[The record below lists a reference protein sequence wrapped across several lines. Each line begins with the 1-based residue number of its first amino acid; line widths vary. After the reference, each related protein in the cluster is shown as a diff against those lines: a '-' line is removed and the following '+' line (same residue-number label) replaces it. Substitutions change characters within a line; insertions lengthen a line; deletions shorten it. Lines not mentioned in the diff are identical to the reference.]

1 MIVVSSVLAM
11 APTPPGTQPNP
22 TGQMLQMLSMVVFF
36 VVVMYFIM
44 IRPQQ
49 KKAREH
55 DQLLKSL
62 KPKDKIVT
70 SGGVVGI
77 VVSVGERSVTIRSAD
92 TKLEV
97 LKSAVRKAA
106 GLPRPERQFVLPPEA
121 AAALRPVE
129 QRLTDAGFNPSAA
142 GMEALRLLAV
152 RDVGL
157 HLADV
162 PGLQPAV
169 DAARTSFM

>member
-1 MIVVSSVLAM
+1 M
-11 APTPPGTQPNP
+11 APPPGTQPNP
-22 TGQMLQMLSMVVFF
+22 AGQTLQMLGMVVFF
-36 VVVMYFIM
+36 IVVMYFIM

-97 LKSAVRKAA
+97 LKSAVTEIT
-106 GLPRPERQFVLPPEA
+106 ERSSSE
-121 AAALRPVE
+121 
-129 QRLTDAGFNPSAA
+129 S
-142 GMEALRLLAV
+142 
-152 RDVGL
+152 
-157 HLADV
+157 
-162 PGLQPAV
+162 
-169 DAARTSFM
+169 

>member
-1 MIVVSSVLAM
+1 M
-11 APTPPGTQPNP
+11 AFIGQATQPNP
-22 TGQMLQMLSMVVFF
+22 TGQTLHLLGMVVFF
-36 VVVMYFIM
+36 IVVMYFIM

-97 LKSAVRKAA
+97 LKSAVTEIT
-106 GLPRPERQFVLPPEA
+106 ERSSSE
-121 AAALRPVE
+121 
-129 QRLTDAGFNPSAA
+129 S
-142 GMEALRLLAV
+142 
-152 RDVGL
+152 
-157 HLADV
+157 
-162 PGLQPAV
+162 
-169 DAARTSFM
+169 

>member
-1 MIVVSSVLAM
+1 M
-11 APTPPGTQPNP
+11 APPPGTQPNP
-22 TGQMLQMLSMVVFF
+22 TGQLFQMLGMVVFF
-36 VVVMYFIM
+36 IVVMYFIM

-49 KKAREH
+49 KKAKEH

-97 LKSAVRKAA
+97 LKSAVTEIT
-106 GLPRPERQFVLPPEA
+106 ERSSSE
-121 AAALRPVE
+121 
-129 QRLTDAGFNPSAA
+129 S
-142 GMEALRLLAV
+142 
-152 RDVGL
+152 
-157 HLADV
+157 
-162 PGLQPAV
+162 
-169 DAARTSFM
+169 

>member
-1 MIVVSSVLAM
+1 MF
-11 APTPPGTQPNP
+11 
-22 TGQMLQMLSMVVFF
+22 QMVGMVVFF

-49 KKAREH
+49 KKAKEH
-55 DQLLKSL
+55 DLLLKSL

-97 LKSAVRKAA
+97 LKSAVAEIT
-106 GLPRPERQFVLPPEA
+106 ERSSSE
-121 AAALRPVE
+121 
-129 QRLTDAGFNPSAA
+129 S
-142 GMEALRLLAV
+142 
-152 RDVGL
+152 
-157 HLADV
+157 
-162 PGLQPAV
+162 
-169 DAARTSFM
+169 

>member
-1 MIVVSSVLAM
+1 MIVVCSVLCLPQM
-11 APTPPGTQPNP
+11 PGTQPSP
-22 TGQMLQMLSMVVFF
+22 TGQMLQMVGMVVFF
-36 VVVMYFIM
+36 IVVMYFIM

-62 KPKDKIVT
+62 KAKDKIVT

-97 LKSAVRKAA
+97 LKSAVTEIT
-106 GLPRPERQFVLPPEA
+106 ERSSNGA
-121 AAALRPVE
+121 
-129 QRLTDAGFNPSAA
+129 
-142 GMEALRLLAV
+142 
-152 RDVGL
+152 
-157 HLADV
+157 
-162 PGLQPAV
+162 
-169 DAARTSFM
+169 

>member
-1 MIVVSSVLAM
+1 M
-11 APTPPGTQPNP
+11 APAPPGTQRNP
-22 TGQMLQMLSMVVFF
+22 TAEMLQMLGMVVFF
-36 VVVMYFIM
+36 IVVMYFIM

-97 LKSAVRKAA
+97 LKSAVTEIT
-106 GLPRPERQFVLPPEA
+106 ERSSSE
-121 AAALRPVE
+121 
-129 QRLTDAGFNPSAA
+129 S
-142 GMEALRLLAV
+142 
-152 RDVGL
+152 
-157 HLADV
+157 
-162 PGLQPAV
+162 
-169 DAARTSFM
+169 

>member
-1 MIVVSSVLAM
+1 MIIVSSFLAM
-11 APTPPGTQPNP
+11 APPPGTQSNP
-22 TGQMLQMLSMVVFF
+22 TGSMFQMLGMVVFF
-36 VVVMYFIM
+36 IVVMYFVM

-77 VVSVGERSVTIRSAD
+77 VVSVGERSLTIRSAD

-97 LKSAVRKAA
+97 LKSAVAEIT
-106 GLPRPERQFVLPPEA
+106 ERGSGE
-121 AAALRPVE
+121 
-129 QRLTDAGFNPSAA
+129 
-142 GMEALRLLAV
+142 
-152 RDVGL
+152 
-157 HLADV
+157 
-162 PGLQPAV
+162 
-169 DAARTSFM
+169 

>member
-1 MIVVSSVLAM
+1 M
-11 APTPPGTQPNP
+11 APPPGTQPNP
-22 TGQMLQMLSMVVFF
+22 TGQMFQMLGMVVFF
-36 VVVMYFIM
+36 IVVMYFIM

-77 VVSVGERSVTIRSAD
+77 VESVGERSVTIRSAD

-97 LKSAVRKAA
+97 LKSAVTEIT
-106 GLPRPERQFVLPPEA
+106 ERSSSE
-121 AAALRPVE
+121 
-129 QRLTDAGFNPSAA
+129 S
-142 GMEALRLLAV
+142 
-152 RDVGL
+152 
-157 HLADV
+157 
-162 PGLQPAV
+162 
-169 DAARTSFM
+169 

>member
-1 MIVVSSVLAM
+1 M
-11 APTPPGTQPNP
+11 APPPGTQPNP
-22 TGQMLQMLSMVVFF
+22 TGSMSQMLGMVVFF
-36 VVVMYFIM
+36 IVVMYFIM

-97 LKSAVRKAA
+97 LKSAVTEIT
-106 GLPRPERQFVLPPEA
+106 ERSSSE
-121 AAALRPVE
+121 
-129 QRLTDAGFNPSAA
+129 S
-142 GMEALRLLAV
+142 
-152 RDVGL
+152 
-157 HLADV
+157 
-162 PGLQPAV
+162 
-169 DAARTSFM
+169 

>member
-1 MIVVSSVLAM
+1 M

-22 TGQMLQMLSMVVFF
+22 TGQMFQMLGMVVFF
-36 VVVMYFIM
+36 IVVMYFIM

-77 VVSVGERSVTIRSAD
+77 VVSVGELSVTIRSAD

-97 LKSAVRKAA
+97 LKSAVTEIT
-106 GLPRPERQFVLPPEA
+106 ERSSSE
-121 AAALRPVE
+121 
-129 QRLTDAGFNPSAA
+129 S
-142 GMEALRLLAV
+142 
-152 RDVGL
+152 
-157 HLADV
+157 
-162 PGLQPAV
+162 
-169 DAARTSFM
+169 

>member
-22 TGQMLQMLSMVVFF
+22 TGQMFQMVGMVVFF

-77 VVSVGERSVTIRSAD
+77 IVSVGERSITIRSAD

-97 LKSAVRKAA
+97 LKSAVAEIT
-106 GLPRPERQFVLPPEA
+106 ERSSSE
-121 AAALRPVE
+121 
-129 QRLTDAGFNPSAA
+129 S
-142 GMEALRLLAV
+142 
-152 RDVGL
+152 
-157 HLADV
+157 
-162 PGLQPAV
+162 
-169 DAARTSFM
+169 

>member
-1 MIVVSSVLAM
+1 M
-11 APTPPGTQPNP
+11 APPPGTQPNP
-22 TGQMLQMLSMVVFF
+22 TGQMFQMLGMVVFF
-36 VVVMYFIM
+36 IVVMYFIM

-97 LKSAVRKAA
+97 LKSAVTEIT
-106 GLPRPERQFVLPPEA
+106 ERSSNGA
-121 AAALRPVE
+121 
-129 QRLTDAGFNPSAA
+129 
-142 GMEALRLLAV
+142 
-152 RDVGL
+152 
-157 HLADV
+157 
-162 PGLQPAV
+162 
-169 DAARTSFM
+169 

>member
-1 MIVVSSVLAM
+1 M
-11 APTPPGTQPNP
+11 APPPGTQPNP
-22 TGQMLQMLSMVVFF
+22 TGQMFQMLGMVVFF
-36 VVVMYFIM
+36 IVVMYFIM

-97 LKSAVRKAA
+97 LKSAVTEIT
-106 GLPRPERQFVLPPEA
+106 ERSSGE
-121 AAALRPVE
+121 
-129 QRLTDAGFNPSAA
+129 S
-142 GMEALRLLAV
+142 
-152 RDVGL
+152 
-157 HLADV
+157 
-162 PGLQPAV
+162 
-169 DAARTSFM
+169 

>member
-1 MIVVSSVLAM
+1 MTGVSSFLAM
-11 APTPPGTQPNP
+11 APPPGTQPNP
-22 TGQMLQMLSMVVFF
+22 AAQTLQMLGMVVFF
-36 VVVMYFIM
+36 IVVMYFIM

-55 DQLLKSL
+55 DQLLKTL

-97 LKSAVRKAA
+97 LKSAVTEIT
-106 GLPRPERQFVLPPEA
+106 ERSSSE
-121 AAALRPVE
+121 
-129 QRLTDAGFNPSAA
+129 S
-142 GMEALRLLAV
+142 
-152 RDVGL
+152 
-157 HLADV
+157 
-162 PGLQPAV
+162 
-169 DAARTSFM
+169 

>member
-1 MIVVSSVLAM
+1 MTVVSSLLAM

-36 VVVMYFIM
+36 ILVMYFIM

-77 VVSVGERSVTIRSAD
+77 VVTVGERSVTIRSAD

-97 LKSAVRKAA
+97 LKSAVTEIT
-106 GLPRPERQFVLPPEA
+106 ERSSSE
-121 AAALRPVE
+121 
-129 QRLTDAGFNPSAA
+129 S
-142 GMEALRLLAV
+142 
-152 RDVGL
+152 
-157 HLADV
+157 
-162 PGLQPAV
+162 
-169 DAARTSFM
+169 